1 MSEIGNNLK
10 RARYIKNMSLRDVGY
25 SLNISAMTVSKYEK
39 GIIIPDSKRLIEF
52 AKLYQVKVRDL
63 LQSKELPKMSFNS
76 FRKKKRLTGKRL
88 DVLKN
93 MILNKVR
100 DYLEVLNLNQYNPK
114 KLIKFKCNNLEDAE
128 EIARKYREIINI
140 SVIQPISDLISILEN
155 LGIMIIQIKDVN
167 NYIKDFD
174 GFSEVVNNIPFI
186 VLLDNIKDGARQRFT
201 IAHEL
206 GHLVMDIADGL
217 DAEKMCHRFASAF
230 LMPRESVINEFG
242 SFRKGITL
250 FELKAFKEEYKVS
263 YTAII
268 YRLKDLNVIS
278 EYLYKML
285 SIEINTVITKNDPE
299 PIKPEYSNQFKKLVY
314 QLDSKNII
322 SLNKACELL
331 GVSAYEYNSENYN
344 Y

>member
-10 RARYIKNMSLRDVGY
+10 RARLIKNMSLRDVGY
-25 SLNISAMTVSKYEK
+25 NLNISATAVSKYEN
-39 GIIIPDSKRLIEF
+39 GIIVPDSKRLIEF
-52 AKLYQVKVRDL
+52 ANLYQVKVRDL

-76 FRKKKRLTGKRL
+76 FRKKKKLT
-88 DVLKN
+88 
-93 MILNKVR
+93 
-100 DYLEVLNLNQYNPK
+100 
-114 KLIKFKCNNLEDAE
+114 KFKCNSIEDAE
-128 EIARKYREIINI
+128 EIARKYRKIINI

-155 LGIMIIQIKDVN
+155 LGIMIIQIVDVN
-167 NYIKDFD
+167 NYIEEFD

-206 GHLVMDIADGL
+206 GHLVMDIADDL

-230 LMPRESVINEFG
+230 LMPKESVINEFG
-242 SFRKGITL
+242 NFRKGISF

-263 YTAII
+263 YAAII
-268 YRLKDLNVIS
+268 YRLKDLNIIS
-278 EYLYKML
+278 EYVYKML
-285 SIEINTVITKNDPE
+285 SIEINTTITKNDPE
-299 PIKPEYSNQFKKLVY
+299 PIEPEHSNQFKKMVY

>member
-140 SVIQPISDLISILEN
+140 SVIQPISDLISIL
-155 LGIMIIQIKDVN
+155 
-167 NYIKDFD
+167 
-174 GFSEVVNNIPFI
+174 
-186 VLLDNIKDGARQRFT
+186 
-201 IAHEL
+201 
-206 GHLVMDIADGL
+206 
-217 DAEKMCHRFASAF
+217 
-230 LMPRESVINEFG
+230 
-242 SFRKGITL
+242 
-250 FELKAFKEEYKVS
+250 
-263 YTAII
+263 
-268 YRLKDLNVIS
+268 
-278 EYLYKML
+278 
-285 SIEINTVITKNDPE
+285 
-299 PIKPEYSNQFKKLVY
+299 
-314 QLDSKNII
+314 
-322 SLNKACELL
+322 
-331 GVSAYEYNSENYN
+331 
-344 Y
+344 